1 MFPTIKK
8 GGDNHN
14 LNKDDL
20 KTVIENANNIFE
32 EITNKYNL
40 TKKKDYDEYLMFSS
54 PYGQCEITSSM
65 RTIAEEFPEMVHDS
79 IHKKEAC
86 ELVQDIRKLR
96 EEIARTFVRKAKDDL
111 KKKMDDYEKRLAQIA
126 ENFEVM
132 EDTFVEIRFNALNY
146 NIIDE
151 LRKDPIISLKHTPQ
165 TKASIRIVLG
175 TLDELKRVINGKDNK
190 IVYNEK

>member
-1 MFPTIKK
+1 M
-8 GGDNHN
+8 
-14 LNKDDL
+14 NKDDL
-20 KTVIENANNIFE
+20 KTVIENANVIFE

-40 TKKKDYDEYLMFSS
+40 MKKKDYEAYLVFSS
-54 PYGQCEITSSM
+54 PYGQYEITSSM

-86 ELVQDIRKLR
+86 ELVQGIRKLR
-96 EEIARTFVRKAKDDL
+96 EEIAHTFVRKAKDDL
-111 KKKMDDYEKRLAQIA
+111 RKKMDDYEKRLAQIA

-151 LRKDPIISLKHTPQ
+151 LRKDPIISSQHTPQ
-165 TKASIRIVLG
+165 TGASIRIALG
-175 TLDELKRVINGKDNK
+175 KLDELKRVK
-190 IVYNEK
+190 ILREHKK